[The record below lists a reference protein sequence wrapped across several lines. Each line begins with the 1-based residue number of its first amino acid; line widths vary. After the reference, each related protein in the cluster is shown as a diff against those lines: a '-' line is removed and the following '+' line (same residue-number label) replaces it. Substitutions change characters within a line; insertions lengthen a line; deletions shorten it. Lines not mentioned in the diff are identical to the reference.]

1 MFGKLLLGEMEM
13 DNIHNPN
20 KNTAFGFIFVYFLS
34 FLSVC
39 VYFLFVVTVVRHMQ
53 FLLFLFFTSNIIS

>member
-1 MFGKLLLGEMEM
+1 MFGKLLLGEMET

-34 FLSVC
+34 FLSMC
-39 VYFLFVVTVVRHMQ
+39 VFPFRSYSCKTYAVFTFS
-53 FLLFLFFTSNIIS
+53 FFYI